1 MKDERTRFAKLADKI
16 RTDGKFRFILIAVCV
31 TVILIAVF
39 LGAFKNTGS
48 KAETKD
54 AVSEYVYGL
63 ERKLE
68 TLLSQV
74 DGAGRVSVAIN
85 VESGMETVLA
95 VSSTVKESSNGRE
108 TVTTPI
114 LVNGKTVVLKELY
127 PKISG
132 VLIVCEGANK
142 LTVYT
147 KIQQAT
153 LSLLDI
159 DVNRVEILAMR

>member
-1 MKDERTRFAKLADKI
+1 MKDDTSRFSKIAEKIKSDGKIRFA
-16 RTDGKFRFILIAVCV
+16 LIAVCAL
-31 TVILIAVF
+31 ILIIAVCVGIF
-39 LGAFKNTGS
+39 GNKKTEVVS
-48 KAETKD
+48 SDT
-54 AVSEYVYGL
+54 VSEYINGL

-68 TLLSQV
+68 NLLSKV
-74 DGAGRVSVAIN
+74 EGAGRVSVAIN

-95 VSSTVKESSNGRE
+95 VSTTVKEGSNGRE
-108 TVTTPI
+108 TTTSPI

-132 VLIVCEGANK
+132 VLIVCEGADK
-142 LTVYT
+142 IMVYT
-147 KIQQAT
+147 RIQQAT